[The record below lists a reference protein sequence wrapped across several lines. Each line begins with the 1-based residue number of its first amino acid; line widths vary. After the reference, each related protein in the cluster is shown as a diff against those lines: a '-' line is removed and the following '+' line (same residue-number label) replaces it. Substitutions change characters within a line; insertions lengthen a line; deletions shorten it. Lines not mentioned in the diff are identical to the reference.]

1 LVADYSESL
10 VPSIFDL
17 FYDIQQLFDYSEN
30 IFPELDTPLTG
41 VMVDSLTLAI
51 LVLFFLAI
59 VRIKELVKPQYVC
72 SKYSN
77 CGGLSYY
84 SHI

>member
-1 LVADYSESL
+1 LVADYSVSL

-17 FYDIQQLFDYSEN
+17 FYDIPQLFDYSEN

-41 VMVDSLTLAI
+41 VLVDSLTLAI

-59 VRIKELVKPQYVC
+59 IRIE
-72 SKYSN
+72 N
-77 CGGLSYY
+77 
-84 SHI
+84 